1 MKKSHLEKSII
12 FKATFLILIIIF
24 FQPFSLFAK
33 GFDMKNYCRK
43 THYQNNHTFL
53 QKFPYKNYLQNV
65 SFINFRILQRHRSYL
80 NKKRKIGNEFLYY
93 LGEHFLKIYPT
104 SISQLK
110 SKIKI
115 GESYITPHNKKRVSR
130 RANEIYKIIGYYI
143 LGKIARK
150 IEEEIKNGDFDITDA
165 DNIALVEQLKN
176 NKIYISVEESRFRK
190 VIRNIKEGHFG
201 YIFDRLFKKTN
212 EIFSSDEVS
221 QLKLYSY
228 RNYYTI
234 KKDYAVNIFRVKK
247 NNNFIGYSIWLKRP
261 YLKAKYFAYKTRR
274 QSVFQRYRRWLQ
286 QKKRVVL
293 VTSGGFTN
301 SYKQPEGLTVENGN
315 IVNAVLMPERDGLVI
330 IQKSGGMRVVD
341 LRREVVKLPIGFGK
355 NLALSPKKSLID
367 YSKLIKWCQKYKA
380 TLFQTQLLAY
390 SDELLINIKKA
401 KPQLRE
407 RRILTLAR
415 DKKNNQ
421 LHHIIFHITANSN
434 LAVLSKEIYDML
446 TKRGKKIEAMLNLDV
461 GSYNIL
467 NVFDHKSRLLP
478 ALNAPISIRS
488 ATNLIVYTR

>member
-1 MKKSHLEKSII
+1 MKKLYLEKSII

-33 GFDMKNYCRK
+33 EFDMKNYYKK
-43 THYQNNHTFL
+43 TRSQTNHTFL
-53 QKFPYKNYLQNV
+53 QKFPYKKYLQKV
-65 SFINFRILQRHRSYL
+65 SFINFRILQKHRSYL
-80 NKKRKIGNEFLYY
+80 NNKRKIGNEFLYY
-93 LGEHFLKIYPT
+93 LGENFLKIFPT

-110 SKIKI
+110 GKIKI

-150 IEEEIKNGDFDITDA
+150 IEKEIKNDDFDLTDA
-165 DNIALVEQLKN
+165 DHIALVERLKN
-176 NKIYISVEESRFRK
+176 NKIYISVEESRFK
-190 VIRNIKEGHFG
+190 KLIRNIKEGHFG

-228 RNYYTI
+228 KNYYAI
-234 KKDYAVNIFRVKK
+234 KKNYAVNIFRVKK
-247 NNNFIGYSIWLKRP
+247 NNHFIGYSIWLKRP
-261 YLKAKYFAYKTRR
+261 DLKAKYFAYKTRK
-274 QSVFQRYRRWLQ
+274 QSVFQRYRHWLH
-286 QKKRVVL
+286 KKRVVL

-341 LRREVVKLPIGFGK
+341 LRREVVKLPIGLGK

-367 YSKLIKWCQKYKA
+367 YSKLIKWCQRYKA

-390 SDELLINIKKA
+390 SDKLLISIKKA

-434 LAVLSKEIYDML
+434 LAVLSKEIYDAL

-467 NVFDHKSRLLP
+467 SVFDHKSRLLP
-478 ALNAPISIRS
+478 ALNAPISLHS